1 MSVMT
6 ECLLDNMINPVLSI
20 SKVNNLRL
28 LVVWISFLTW
38 TVIKVL
44 VEFVAILLLFHV
56 LVFWSRDMWGLS
68 SPTSH

>member
-1 MSVMT
+1 MSIMT

-20 SKVNNLRL
+20 SKVNNFRL

-38 TVIKVL
+38 TVMKVL

-56 LVFWSRDMWGLS
+56 LVFWSGDMRDLS
-68 SPTSH
+68 SLTSH

>member
-6 ECLLDNMINPVLSI
+6 ECLLDNMVNPVLSI

-56 LVFWSRDMWGLS
+56 LVFWSRDMWDLS
-68 SPTSH
+68 SLTSH